1 MLSFY
6 PFALRKT
13 ICHIR
18 DWPVKKP
25 VSGGAEEDLSPYSLS
40 PTAQELKSTNNHSR
54 ELGRDPTSA
63 KSSGDFL
70 VELVA

>member
-1 MLSFY
+1 ME
-6 PFALRKT
+6 R
-13 ICHIR
+13 
-18 DWPVKKP
+18 P
-25 VSGGAEEDLSPYSLS
+25 VSGGAEEDLSPDSLS

-63 KSSGDFL
+63 KSSDDFV